1 MSTRELILLSPYRLP
16 TQNALYL
23 GDDDVASFLNGLT
36 ALWHPAAVLGA
47 SGPPRVASP
56 YDFEQP
62 AAGHLYAVPAQ
73 PSPMLPDDW
82 RHRVTEA
89 GAAAFEATAGRDETL
104 ANLRDA
110 LRGLPEPPPEQAAL
124 LDLDAGR
131 VAPFFGVGF
140 GHAALEALCEAMSHQ
155 NLLAAADFWQDVQ
168 AAARAAAGGD
178 GDGARRALQSAAE
191 RLLTAREVVYP
202 VTIYLLDLCLVE
214 GGQLSLPWPAALAKG
229 QPCSVIACA
238 SLLERLGREQPDKL
252 ALLRE
257 RVAADLAEVVGGPY
271 AEREDALLPLESQL
285 ANLRKGLAVY
295 KELLGQEPR
304 VFGRKRFGFHP
315 QLPQLL
321 NSVGINRVL
330 MLAFDDSLLPE
341 FRATVVSWPS
351 ADGKQ
356 VEAFPRAPHPAETPQ
371 TFFHFAHHLHR
382 TVMQD
387 QAATLP
393 LLHKGEAA
401 PWYGDLL
408 ELSRLAPVL
417 GRWTTLS
424 GYFNEVV
431 AGDYASAS
439 NADEFRSSY
448 LDERVP
454 SAGKAPPE
462 VQREPISGLAR
473 QLRLRRGVDT
483 AWTLCALHRA
493 LAGKAPEGTTPEIEK
508 SLAELE
514 DRVEFAGTA
523 TAEEVT
529 ATVDRAAAELARRLL
544 ARAQRDEPGYLV
556 LNPCSFRRR
565 IALALPDIP
574 APLPLAPPLIA
585 SQSDGSVGRV
595 VVEVPALGFAWVP
608 KRGPAAPPPAAGRMR
623 LADARCVRNEFFEAE
638 VDPATGGL
646 KAIRDHRSR
655 VNRLG
660 QMLVYNPGSTMQ
672 VTKIETVSAGPA
684 LGEILS
690 EGVLVDAQHEVIAHW
705 RQRFRAWIGR
715 PVLDLRIEIQP
726 MAPPQGYPWHSYYAA
741 RFAWREERAVLLR
754 GSGGVAQPTTH
765 PRPETPDFLELRSG
779 QQNTVIL
786 PGGLPFHQRQ
796 GTRMLDVMLICEGEA
811 ARAFDLA
818 VGTDRDYPMQTALG
832 MATPPAVV
840 ETSKGPPHV
849 GTTGWLFHVDS
860 PNLLLTSLR
869 PAADGGDGVATRFV
883 ECAGHDGPARLRCAR
898 DPRRAAL
905 LDGRGNQL
913 LDASLEGDAVLLD
926 VSRYDLLQLRVEF
939 G

>member
-1 MSTRELILLSPYRLP
+1 MSTRELLLLSPYRLP

-23 GDDDVASFLNGLT
+23 GDDDVAAFLGGLT
-36 ALWHPAAVLGA
+36 ALWHPAALLGA
-47 SGPPRVASP
+47 AGPPRVASP
-56 YDFEQP
+56 YDHEQP
-62 AAGHLYAVPAQ
+62 VAGHVYAVPAQ
-73 PSPMLPDDW
+73 PTPMLPDDW
-82 RHRVTEA
+82 KHRVRET
-89 GAAAFEATAGRDETL
+89 GGAAFETTTSRDETL

-110 LRGLPEPPPEQAAL
+110 LRSLPDAPPEQAAL
-124 LDLDAGR
+124 LDLDLGAA
-131 VAPFFGVGF
+131 APFFGVGF
-140 GHAALEALCEAMSHQ
+140 GHAMTAALFEAMSHE
-155 NLLAAADFWQDVQ
+155 NLLAADDFWKDVQ
-168 AAARAAAGGD
+168 DAARAAAGGD
-178 GDGARRALQSAAE
+178 ADGTRRGLQSAAE
-191 RLLTAREVVYP
+191 RLLAAREVVYP
-202 VTIYLLDLCLVE
+202 VTIYLIDLCLVE
-214 GGQLSLPWPAALAKG
+214 GGELSQPWPAALAKG
-229 QPCSVIACA
+229 LPCNVLACA

-285 ANLRKGLAVY
+285 ANLLRGLAVY

-304 VFGRKRFGFHP
+304 VFGRRRFGFHP

-330 MLAFDDSLLPE
+330 MLAFDDSVLPE

-356 VEAFPRAPHPAETPQ
+356 VEAFPRTPHPAGTPE

-382 TVMQD
+382 TIMQD

-393 LLHKGEAA
+393 LLHRGEAA

-408 ELSRLAPVL
+408 ELCRLAPVL
-417 GRWTTLS
+417 GRPTTLS

-439 NADEFRSSY
+439 SADDFRSSY

-462 VQREPISGLAR
+462 VQKEPISGLAR

-493 LAGKAPEGTTPEIEK
+493 LAGKVPEGATPEVEK
-508 SLAELE
+508 QLVELE
-514 DRVEFAGTA
+514 DRVEFASA
-523 TAEEVT
+523 TVEEVS
-529 ATVDRAAAELARRLL
+529 AAVDRAAAELARRLM
-544 ARAQRDEPGYLV
+544 ARAQGNDAGYLV

-574 APLPLAPPLIA
+574 APLPLGGPLIA
-585 SQSDGSVGRV
+585 CQSDGGVGRM
-595 VVEVPALGFAWVP
+595 VVEVPALGFAWIP
-608 KRGPAAPPPAAGRMR
+608 KRGPAAAPPAAGRMR
-623 LADARCVRNEFFEAE
+623 LADGRCVRNEFFEAE

-655 VNRLG
+655 GNRLG

-672 VTKIETVSAGPA
+672 VTKIETASAGPA
-684 LGEILS
+684 LGEIVS
-690 EGVLVDAQHEVIAHW
+690 EGVLVDVQHEVIAHW

-715 PVLDLRIEIQP
+715 PVLDLRIEILP
-726 MAPPQGYPWHSYYAA
+726 VAPPQGYPWHAYYGA

-796 GTRMLDVMLICEGEA
+796 GTRMLDVMLVCEGEA

-832 MATPPAVV
+832 MATPPVVV
-840 ETSKGPPHV
+840 ETSKGAPHV
-849 GTTGWLFHVDS
+849 GATGWLFHLDS

-869 PAADGGDGVATRFV
+869 PAAGGADAVTARLV
-883 ECAGHDGPARLRCAR
+883 EVAGHDGPAQLRCAR

-913 LDASLEGDAVLLD
+913 LDASLSGDAVLPD

-939 G
+939 S